1 VRAPRFPLN
10 LNVRYRQVGQSS
22 WQTGRTENISRSG
35 VLVRTEESVN
45 VDAEVE
51 LRVELPPTPSE
62 KKESAQIVCH
72 GRVVRT
78 VSESEGWLEPG
89 YAVAIDDY
97 DFIPPAA
104 EFLTE

>member
-1 VRAPRFPLN
+1 LVRADEP
-10 LNVRYRQVGQSS
+10 VAVGSP
-22 WQTGRTENISRSG
+22 
-35 VLVRTEESVN
+35 
-45 VDAEVE
+45 VE
-51 LRVELPPTPSE
+51 MRVELPPVAPE
-62 KKESAQIVCH
+62 EKESGQIVCH

-78 VSESEGWLEPG
+78 VPESEGWLEPG